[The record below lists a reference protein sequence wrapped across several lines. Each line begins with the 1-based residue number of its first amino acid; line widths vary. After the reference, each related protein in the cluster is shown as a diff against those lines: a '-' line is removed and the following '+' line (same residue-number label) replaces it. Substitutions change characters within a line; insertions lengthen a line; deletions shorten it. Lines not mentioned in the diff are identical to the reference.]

1 MEDLGLVGDLAVLLV
16 AALVGGAVAHALR
29 LPALLG
35 YLAAGLIIG
44 PHTPGFVSDVEQVQ
58 TLADLGVALLM
69 FSLGVR
75 FRFRELLAARNVALL
90 GGGVQVCV
98 MLGLG
103 VLVGWGLGIDRD
115 GSLLLGGAIA
125 LSSTMVALKL
135 LEELGEVD
143 TVHGRVVA
151 GIALVQDLSL
161 VPIIVVIPA
170 IAGGEGNLWQALGLA
185 MGKAA
190 GLLLAMYILGA
201 QVVPRLLG
209 RIAATRSREL
219 FLLSIVALA
228 LGTAAVSSL
237 AGLSLAFGA
246 FLAGLLVSESEYSQQ
261 TLVEV
266 LPLREIFAVVFFVS
280 IGMLIDPHVFVDE
293 PRTVLAIAAAGV
305 FGKLLL
311 VTGLALAFGYM
322 GRTALAAGMALANMG
337 EFSFVLATV
346 GVDEGI
352 FSQELNSALLAAVSL
367 SIVAAPFLVRASP
380 RLAAALASAPLV
392 KGVFQDRGM
401 PPSPEALEALVNHV
415 VIVGY
420 GESGRELARVLRQ
433 RGFKYLVVDQDPM
446 TIRRLRR
453 GGVPCIYGDASSP
466 AVLEQTR
473 LDRARVLAITTSDLA
488 QAQAAVVSARQINPR
503 LDVIVRGADVEGHFA
518 LREAGA
524 AEVVHAEFEAGLEFV
539 RHTLHRYGVSTPEI
553 EALLSRRRRDYYAP
567 RF

>member
-16 AALVGGAVAHALR
+16 AALVGGALAHALR

-35 YLAAGLIIG
+35 YLAAGFVIG

-75 FRFRELLAARNVALL
+75 FRLRELLAARNVALL
-90 GGGVQVCV
+90 GGGVQVCAMIV
-98 MLGLG
+98 LG

-115 GSLLLGGAIA
+115 ASLLLGGAIA

-135 LEELGEVD
+135 LEERGELG

-170 IAGGEGNLWQALGLA
+170 ITGGEGDAGQAFGLA
-185 MGKAA
+185 VAKAVA
-190 GLLLAMYILGA
+190 LLLGIYVLGA

-209 RIAATRSREL
+209 RVAATRSREL
-219 FLLSIVALA
+219 FLLSTVALA

-280 IGMLIDPHVFVDE
+280 IGMLIDPDVFVED
-293 PRTVLAIAAAGV
+293 PQTVLAITAAGV
-305 FGKLLL
+305 FGKILL

-322 GRTALAAGMALANMG
+322 ARTALAAGMALGNMG

-346 GVDEGI
+346 GVDEEI
-352 FSQELNSALLAAVSL
+352 FSAELNSTLLASVSL
-367 SIVAAPFLVRASP
+367 SIGAAPFLMRAHP

-392 KGVFQDRGM
+392 KNLFQDKGI
-401 PPSPEALEALVNHV
+401 PPPPGSLEPLANHV
-415 VIVGY
+415 VIAGY

-433 RGFKYLVVDQDPM
+433 RGFKYLVVDQDPV

-453 GGVPCIYGDASSP
+453 AEVPCIYGDPSNP
-466 AVLEQTR
+466 IVLEQTR
-473 LDRARVLAITTSDLA
+473 LERARVLAITIADLA
-488 QAQAAVVSARQINPR
+488 EAQAAVLSARKINPR
-503 LDVIVRGADVEGHFA
+503 LDVIVRGADVEGHFV

-553 EALLSRRRRDYYAP
+553 EALLSRRRQDYYAR